1 MWEWFGT
8 RETLNY
14 ISARPGIADCRCSS
28 EKLQYRH
35 HQNVLHQWPAVSC
48 DKDLIRSFPDIR
60 HLSASR
66 TFLLWKIFLISLV
79 NIFIFTGTWLSFWI
93 RNIGGYFISLL
104 ASDTGERSLWL
115 WWCSPLMDSNDKR
128 NFNCKLKPI
137 VTPPWISLI
146 FDDKILYHW
155 TVNTDCQLW
164 SVKCEVLTNFP
175 ITKRRTMSWQCCHS
189 DDDLSHTSDIAVEC
203 RPGDRERDSLEQGI
217 TCLPCPC
224 CQA

>member
-1 MWEWFGT
+1 MNTSQGFHSENNKFAFWAEASLWS
-8 RETLNY
+8 TLVSCQLCEKDLELEKLSI
-14 ISARPGIADCRCSS
+14 ISQQEPASLTVNLQLFLS
-28 EKLQYRH
+28 VKLLQYRH
-35 HQNVLHQWPAVSC
+35 HQTVKHPRPAVSC
-48 DKDLIRSFPDIR
+48 DKGLIRSFPDIR

-146 FDDKILYHW
+146 FADKILYHW
-155 TVNTDCQLW
+155 QRLS
-164 SVKCEVLTNFP
+164 SVKC
-175 ITKRRTMSWQCCHS
+175 
-189 DDDLSHTSDIAVEC
+189 
-203 RPGDRERDSLEQGI
+203 
-217 TCLPCPC
+217 
-224 CQA
+224 